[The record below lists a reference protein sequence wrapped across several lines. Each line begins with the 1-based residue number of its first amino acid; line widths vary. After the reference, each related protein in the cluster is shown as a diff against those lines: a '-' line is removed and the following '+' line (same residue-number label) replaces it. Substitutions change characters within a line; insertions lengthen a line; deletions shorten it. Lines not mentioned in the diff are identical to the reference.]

1 MSDHAPLAPSSAAR
15 RMQCPGSRV
24 MEVAYPEV
32 ESEKAAEGTL
42 AHDAAFVMATKGGVP
57 TEGLTEEML
66 DGAEMW
72 SDLVGKWDN
81 PHFEEKVEC
90 RNIHPDNWG
99 TPDAWSFDGV
109 TLRVADYKFGHR
121 HVEVV
126 GNWQLLNYA
135 AGILAFSAVAPVIN
149 HNVKIELTVVQPRS
163 YHKDGPVRTWCL
175 TFVEILP
182 YIERL
187 KQNALA
193 SLAPDAPTH
202 TGIECR
208 DCRARHAC
216 PTLQSA
222 ATTSVQMSGQ
232 NIPFNLPSPAIGCE
246 LAIMREAATL
256 LSARIDGLE
265 SEVLARVK
273 AGQQIPGWRVEQGM
287 GREKWKVPV
296 EEVIAL
302 GQMMGVDVAKPG
314 VITCKQAIKKGL
326 PADLVSSYTET
337 PTGEIKLVPDD
348 GAKPRNAFGGK

>member
-1 MSDHAPLAPSSAAR
+1 MELAF
-15 RMQCPGSRV
+15 
-24 MEVAYPEV
+24 PEI
-32 ESEKAAEGTL
+32 ESEKSSEGTL
-42 AHDAAFVMATKGGVP
+42 AHDVAHAMAIGRDVP
-57 TEGLTEEML
+57 TAGVSEEML
-66 DGAEMW
+66 DGAELW
-72 SDLVGKWDN
+72 CDIVSKWKN

-99 TPDAWSFDGV
+99 TPDAWDFDPV
-109 TLRVADYKFGHR
+109 QMVLKVADYKFGHR

-135 AGILAFSAVAPVIN
+135 AGIMGFSLAAPMIN
-149 HNVKIELTVVQPRS
+149 TSLKIELTVVQPRS
-163 YHKDGPVRTWCL
+163 YHKDGPVRAWCL
-175 TFVEILP
+175 TFADMFP
-182 YIERL
+182 YVDAL
-187 KQNALA
+187 KANALV
-193 SLAPDAPTH
+193 SLSPDAPTFA
-202 TGIECR
+202 GLECR

-222 ATTSVQMSGQ
+222 ASASVQMAGQ
-232 NIPFNLPSPAIGCE
+232 NIPFNLPSAAIGCE

-256 LSARIDGLE
+256 LSSRISGLE

-273 AGQQIPGWRVEQGM
+273 SGQQIPGWRVEQGM
-287 GREKWKVPV
+287 GREKWSKSV

-302 GQMMGVDVAKPG
+302 GQMMGVDIAKPG

-348 GAKPRNAFGGK
+348 GAKPRAIFGGK